1 MSRHTAQH
9 GNMPGAHGGRR
20 RHIWPWIVLAVL
32 VVVAAAAGITAY
44 TFYKQSMEVK
54 AHEEKAISL
63 MSGLKG
69 LSGSGASG
77 VSKDT
82 VDSINAVL
90 PQLQSETAAAEQI
103 TNGKLW
109 TLASHMP
116 VYGDDITTVR
126 GMTRIVHSLT
136 TESIPQLSSTLGT
149 LVNTSLTTGDG
160 SLNLEP
166 ITQAAASMKA
176 ANEPLQKLVKEYDAL
191 PQPKIGKIATAYASG
206 KQQLNT
212 AGTTINNL
220 SSALDIIPGFLGS
233 GGAKT
238 YAIMAMTTSE
248 ARSSGGLLGS
258 VGVMTTDNGK
268 ISIGDFR
275 SNTEYIPYGV
285 GDPTADEQRIFNQWG
300 PLQMS
305 FDMRDLAVYTDAQRS
320 AEGMRAIWQRTPWG
334 ASQSLDGVI
343 MVDPVFLQKMVAIN
357 GQVTLSDGRVL
368 DGTNTAEFLLNTVYK
383 EYPVSMQ
390 DRYFTEVATQSIS
403 AMFSNINLE
412 KLTQVG
418 QAMSSLAQNRH
429 FSMYSFDETTENSL
443 LSAGFTAS
451 TPSDEANPKIGV
463 YITEQNPSKMDWYVH
478 RTTKITRTSCNSDG
492 SQTYHVEYTLN
503 NTMTNA
509 ELAKVP
515 DYIAGGVQVPS
526 LARGMAAEK
535 MLMYAP
541 AGGSISNITT
551 SGNGT
556 VSVAP
561 KQTTLNGKSVTT
573 TLVLLNP
580 GKSMTYSFDVTTSTK
595 ATADLGVDQTP
606 MGWEDPGVSVD
617 TSACAI
623 GTK

>member
-9 GNMPGAHGGRR
+9 GNMPGVHGGRR

-44 TFYKQSMEVK
+44 TFYKQAMEVK

-77 VSKDT
+77 ISKDT

-90 PQLQSETAAAEQI
+90 PQLQSETATAEQI

-116 VYGDDITTVR
+116 VYGNDITTVR

-149 LVNTSLTTGDG
+149 LVNTPLTTDDG

-166 ITQAAASMKA
+166 ITQAATSMKA

-191 PQPKIGKIATAYASG
+191 PQPKIGKVATAYASG
-206 KQQLNT
+206 EQQLNA

-220 SSALDIIPGFLGS
+220 SNALDIIPGFLGS

-238 YAIMAMTTSE
+238 YAVMAMTTSE

-258 VGVMTTDNGK
+258 VG
-268 ISIGDFR
+268 
-275 SNTEYIPYGV
+275 
-285 GDPTADEQRIFNQWG
+285 
-300 PLQMS
+300 
-305 FDMRDLAVYTDAQRS
+305 TDAQRS

-334 ASQSLDGVI
+334 VSQSLDGVM

-357 GQVTLSDGRVL
+357 GQATLSDGRVL
-368 DGTNTAEFLLNTVYK
+368 DGTNTAEFLLNTVYQ

-535 MLMYAP
+535 MLIYAP

-617 TSACAI
+617 TPACAI

>member
-1 MSRHTAQH
+1 MSRHSAEH
-9 GNMPGAHGGRR
+9 GHTPRSHGKR
-20 RHIWPWIVLAVL
+20 RHIWPWIVLVVL
-32 VVVAAAAGITAY
+32 VAVAAVGAVSALTLYRQA
-44 TFYKQSMEVK
+44 MEVK

-69 LSGSGASG
+69 LSGSDASSVG
-77 VSKDT
+77 KDT

-90 PQLQSETAAAEQI
+90 PQMQSETAAAQKI
-103 TNGKLW
+103 TDGRLW
-109 TLASHMP
+109 DIASHLP
-116 VYGDDITTVR
+116 VYGNDITTVR
-126 GMTRIVHSLT
+126 GMTRIVHQLT
-136 TESIPQLSSTLGT
+136 TQPLPQLSNTLSTLA
-149 LVNTSLTTGDG
+149 NTPLTTDDG

-176 ANEPLQKLVKEYDAL
+176 ANEPLQQLVKQYDAL
-191 PQPKIGKIATAYASG
+191 PRPRIGRIATAYETG
-206 KQQLNT
+206 RKQLT
-212 AGTTINNL
+212 SAGTTIDDL
-220 SSALDIIPGFLGS
+220 SNALDIIPGFLGS

-238 YAIMAMTTSE
+238 YAVMAMTTSE

-275 SNTEYIPYGV
+275 SNTEYIPYGA
-285 GDPTADEQRIFNQWG
+285 GDPTADEHRIFNEWG

-305 FDMRDLAVYTDAQRS
+305 FDMRDLAVYPDAQRS

-334 ASQSLDGVI
+334 AGQNLDGVL

-368 DGTNTAEFLLNTVYK
+368 TGDNTAEFLLNTVYK

-390 DRYFTEVATQSIS
+390 DQYFTEVATQSIS
-403 AMFSNINLE
+403 AMFSNINLT

-418 QAMSSLAQNRH
+418 QTMSALAQGRH
-429 FSMYSFDETTENSL
+429 FSMYSFDEATEASL
-443 LSAGFTAS
+443 KSAGFTAS
-451 TPSDEANPKIGV
+451 TPDDEANPKIGV

-478 RTTKITRTSCNSDG
+478 RTTKITRTTCNGDG
-492 SQTYHVEYTLN
+492 SQTYHVQYTLN
-503 NTMTNA
+503 NTLTNTA
-509 ELAKVP
+509 LATLP
-515 DYIAGGVQVPS
+515 DYIAGGAQLPS

-535 MLMYAP
+535 MLIYAP
-541 AGGSISNITT
+541 AGGSIANITT

-561 KQTTLNGKSVTT
+561 KQTTMNGKNVTT

-580 GKSMTYSFDVTTSTK
+580 GKSMTYSFDVTTSPK

-623 GTK
+623 GAK

>member
-1 MSRHTAQH
+1 
-9 GNMPGAHGGRR
+9 
-20 RHIWPWIVLAVL
+20 
-32 VVVAAAAGITAY
+32 
-44 TFYKQSMEVK
+44 
-54 AHEEKAISL
+54 
-63 MSGLKG
+63 
-69 LSGSGASG
+69 
-77 VSKDT
+77 
-82 VDSINAVL
+82 
-90 PQLQSETAAAEQI
+90 
-103 TNGKLW
+103 
-109 TLASHMP
+109 
-116 VYGDDITTVR
+116 
-126 GMTRIVHSLT
+126 
-136 TESIPQLSSTLGT
+136 
-149 LVNTSLTTGDG
+149 
-160 SLNLEP
+160 
-166 ITQAAASMKA
+166 MKA

-206 KQQLNT
+206 KQQLNA

-275 SNTEYIPYGV
+275 SNNEYIPYGV

-580 GKSMTYSFDVTTSTK
+580 EKSMTYSFDVTTSTK

>member
-1 MSRHTAQH
+1 MSRHSAQH
-9 GNMPGAHGGRR
+9 GNMPGIHGGRR
-20 RHIWPWIVLAVL
+20 RHIWPWIVLIVL
-32 VVVAAAAGITAY
+32 VVVAGVVGAVAT
-44 TFYKQSMEVK
+44 TFYKQAMEVK

-69 LSGSGASG
+69 LSGSGTAG
-77 VSKDT
+77 ISKDT

-90 PQLQSETAAAEQI
+90 PQLQSETAAAQQI

-126 GMTRIVHSLT
+126 GMTRIVHELA

-149 LVNTSLTTGDG
+149 LVNASLTTDDG

-166 ITQAAASMKA
+166 IAQAATSMKA
-176 ANEPLQKLVKEYDAL
+176 ANEPLQKLVSEYDAL

-206 KQQLNT
+206 KKQLNA
-212 AGTTINNL
+212 AGTTINELTN
-220 SSALDIIPGFLGS
+220 ALDIIPGFLGS

-275 SNTEYIPYGV
+275 SNTEYIPYGT

-305 FDMRDLAVYTDAQRS
+305 FDMRDLAVYPDTQRS

-334 ASQSLDGVI
+334 AGQNLDGVL

-383 EYPVSMQ
+383 DYPVSMQ
-390 DRYFTEVATQSIS
+390 DQYFTEVAVQSIS
-403 AMFSNINLE
+403 AMFSNISLT

-418 QAMSSLAQNRH
+418 QAMSSLAQGRH
-429 FSMYSFDETTENSL
+429 FSMYSFDEATESSL
-443 LSAGFTAS
+443 QSAGFTAS
-451 TPSDEANPKIGV
+451 TPSDEANPKIGM

-492 SQTYHVEYTLN
+492 SQTYHVEYTLS
-503 NTMTNA
+503 NTLTNA
-509 ELAKVP
+509 ELATLP

-526 LARGMAAEK
+526 LARGMAVEK

-561 KQTTLNGKSVTT
+561 KRTTLNGKDVTT

-595 ATADLGVDQTP
+595 AKSDLGVDQTP
-606 MGWEDPGVSVD
+606 MGWENPGVSVD
-617 TSACAI
+617 TSTCTI
-623 GTK
+623 GAK